1 MTEKSLTK
9 RRRIVY
15 SALARYFKE
24 DRLFEALWLWEQ
36 NYGTTNSL
44 EVRKFV
50 SEIVNGEDSAE
61 LKSNIYKSLTR
72 ATYFSIDSDLLP
84 DPYEEMQRYRESM
97 GKAFNYTNSFVKNI
111 PVSFATVV
119 FEQVLRTFLVQIKR
133 SSAVNY
139 ESTLRQFRV
148 SLSKLEGEA
157 THKLE
162 VRNWLDNK
170 TKSLKLYYSVNF
182 MRNLINELYVICCE
196 RHGPIISD
204 KLLAASIKN
213 ASDIDEARFFDPK
226 RLL

>member
-24 DRLFEALWLWEQ
+24 DRLFQALWLWEQ

-50 SEIVNGEDSAE
+50 SEIVNGEDSTE
-61 LKSNIYKSLTR
+61 LKSNIYKSLTK
-72 ATYFSIDSDLLP
+72 ATYFSVDTDLLP
-84 DPYEEMQRYRESM
+84 DPYEEMQRYRESV
-97 GKAFNYTNSFVKNI
+97 GNAFNYTNSFVNNI

-119 FEQVLRTFLVQIKR
+119 FEQVLRTFLSQIR
-133 SSAVNY
+133 RTSELNY
-139 ESTLRQFRV
+139 ESILRQFRIA
-148 SLSKLEGEA
+148 LAKLDGEA

-170 TKSLKLYYSVNF
+170 ISSLKLHYSENF

-213 ASDIDEARFFDPK
+213 TADIEEARFFDPK